1 MTEKSKVKSE
11 TLRRKRI
18 ISLLNMGKSY
28 RDIQDILG
36 VSIRSSSR
44 VNRAIGNSSPEY
56 KKVVYQITN
65 LLKDDVCIEDIS
77 ELSGTNLEFIVLIK
91 NSIAEKK
98 YMEDLF
104 KGCYTAYGLDPE
116 FDKIYRMFWRDF
128 SLGTMKIGKSD
139 KGKFQVSYTFFS
151 EKVMGLKTHIFS
163 NEKLFMKGLVDLY
176 SNGNKTFLLGDY
188 SPKKIVKGKSGPSK
202 LRPEMIHVKILKNG
216 KFSLSYPDP
225 KSILYGHIDF
235 DDIIEI
241 ICSTKKEL
249 INRISDLVGK
259 ECSVEFPKTPKLL
272 GGPKAFKDI
281 KDLKKKKK

>member
-56 KKVVYQITN
+56 KKIVYQITN

-98 YMEDLF
+98 YMEDIF
-104 KGCYTAYGLDPE
+104 KSCYATYGLDPE

-128 SLGTMKIGKSD
+128 SIGTMKIGKSD
-139 KGKFQVSYTFFS
+139 DGRLQVSYTFYS

-163 NEKLFMKGLVDLY
+163 NKKAFMKGLVDLY

-188 SPKKIVKGKSGPSK
+188 SPKKIIKGKSK
-202 LRPEMIHVKILKNG
+202 
-216 KFSLSYPDP
+216 
-225 KSILYGHIDF
+225 
-235 DDIIEI
+235 
-241 ICSTKKEL
+241 
-249 INRISDLVGK
+249 
-259 ECSVEFPKTPKLL
+259 
-272 GGPKAFKDI
+272 
-281 KDLKKKKK
+281 